1 MDEEKKS
8 EFIKDLMKKATDPGW
23 MEIHRKMG
31 FATTLADIA
40 VLDEAMDGEMDG

>member
-1 MDEEKKS
+1 MNKELNMEI
-8 EFIKDLMKKATDPGW
+8 FKDLMKKAMDPEW

-40 VLDEAMDGEMDG
+40 VLDEAMDGETDG